1 MGAKFAGVTLD
12 WYDDD
17 GATLKQKFPT
27 LEQVP
32 EVIKE
37 ANVQPKEKLAHED
50 FALIMVDQGHVFRKF
65 ACVDAGTTAMS
76 VVYFMEHGDKLPEE
90 AQKTAATNLVG
101 FCVKHNVMPP
111 AALTKI
117 AIIDQAVGYLF
128 GQNEGKRMSEAGE
141 ERPRGIRPMDVAGD
155 MFVPGYIG
163 YQLGQR
169 GAYDQAQLAKT
180 KKTPA
185 PVKKVASV
193 VDVTGKRAKPIV
205 KVARPTRPED
215 YALVVDGK
223 PCYPIHNW
231 DMVKK
236 AEAYFHEN
244 SIRMNP
250 EHRRQFATKLAQ
262 KSFMLGYPLAG
273 DITELGAAGYNT
285 EDHLRDAI
293 DMRKVACAPDSGAR
307 EMLDDLFE
315 KRASLHPEVY
325 AEVLRRIDV
334 QTGLD
339 KGWDHIVLDPWA
351 STFGIDK
358 TGAEVIWENGADRVT
373 KDALLNLA
381 CNRLNLVVA
390 EFTYDVAKE
399 FKKDPIGIF
408 NSMPEPHKK
417 MLARMAADSESDGES
432 EHGTNEPSEKVAS
445 GPVEFR

>member
-1 MGAKFAGVTLD
+1 
-12 WYDDD
+12 
-17 GATLKQKFPT
+17 
-27 LEQVP
+27 
-32 EVIKE
+32 
-37 ANVQPKEKLAHED
+37 
-50 FALIMVDQGHVFRKF
+50 
-65 ACVDAGTTAMS
+65 
-76 VVYFMEHGDKLPEE
+76 
-90 AQKTAATNLVG
+90 
-101 FCVKHNVMPP
+101 MPP

-141 ERPRGIRPMDVAGD
+141 ERPRGIRPMD
-155 MFVPGYIG
+155 
-163 YQLGQR
+163 
-169 GAYDQAQLAKT
+169 
-180 KKTPA
+180 
-185 PVKKVASV
+185 VASV